1 MSEATIPA
9 LEGWVTIT
17 EAADMLGIS
26 RQHSWRMATQD
37 PPKWKTIHKI
47 GTAGVYVVSLEEVEE
62 KRKYRD

>member
-26 RQHSWRMATQD
+26 RQHSWRMATAD
-37 PPKWKTIHKI
+37 PPKWKSVRKI
-47 GTAGVYVVSLEEVEE
+47 GTSGIYVVSLEEVEE
-62 KRKYRD
+62 KRSKRG